1 MGHGSDWDVHE
12 GCEKHRE
19 NHNSVAHRTK
29 VGRGNLLRMK
39 PATNLLETA
48 STVMTTAEARG
59 TWNELAAMDLIVVTA
74 HRSPDGDAVGSV
86 LALTHHLREAGL
98 NAEAVLPDRF
108 PRNLNWL
115 PGAEIIHF
123 FDETPDSTTEILER
137 ADLIWCLDFNGPGR
151 TGEMETTL
159 VNSSA
164 KKWVVDHHQFPE
176 DFADHLFSDPACG
189 STCELVFDLIAGWG
203 RLGLISPETAVCSYT
218 GIMTDTGSFRFSSV
232 SAHTHLVLSYLV
244 GLGIDH
250 AQIHEQT
257 FDQRSLNQVQLE
269 GHALS
274 DKLHTWMDPGVA
286 FIVLDLDTLERFNY
300 QPGDTEG
307 VVNRALALEGIR
319 VAIFA
324 KESKGGIFKIS
335 FRSVG
340 DISVRDIA
348 AEHFEGGGH
357 RNAAGG
363 IYRAS
368 SSQALIDHVESNVR
382 NWFPNP

>member
-1 MGHGSDWDVHE
+1 
-12 GCEKHRE
+12 
-19 NHNSVAHRTK
+19 
-29 VGRGNLLRMK
+29 
-39 PATNLLETA
+39 
-48 STVMTTAEARG
+48 
-59 TWNELAAMDLIVVTA
+59 
-74 HRSPDGDAVGSV
+74 
-86 LALTHHLREAGL
+86 
-98 NAEAVLPDRF
+98 
-108 PRNLNWL
+108 
-115 PGAEIIHF
+115 
-123 FDETPDSTTEILER
+123 
-137 ADLIWCLDFNGPGR
+137 
-151 TGEMETTL
+151 
-159 VNSSA
+159 
-164 KKWVVDHHQFPE
+164 
-176 DFADHLFSDPACG
+176 
-189 STCELVFDLIAGWG
+189 
-203 RLGLISPETAVCSYT
+203 
-218 GIMTDTGSFRFSSV
+218 
-232 SAHTHLVLSYLV
+232 
-244 GLGIDH
+244 
-250 AQIHEQT
+250 
-257 FDQRSLNQVQLE
+257 
-269 GHALS
+269 
-274 DKLHTWMDPGVA
+274 MDPGVA